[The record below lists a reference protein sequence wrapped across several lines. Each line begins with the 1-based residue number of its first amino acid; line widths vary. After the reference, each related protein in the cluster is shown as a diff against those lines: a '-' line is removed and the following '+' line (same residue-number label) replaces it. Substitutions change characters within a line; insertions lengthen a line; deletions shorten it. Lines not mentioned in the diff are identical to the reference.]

1 MVALQGMRIN
11 DAALMLIIGLHGFER
26 ACDMREEAEEWS
38 YFWNVVE
45 LLRGV
50 KNLAFWPKGGEKFAR
65 HMEALEEYIKTFGV
79 PEATANLWRSHTRTW
94 FKEGIR
100 GKE

>member
-1 MVALQGMRIN
+1 MVALQGMRIS
-11 DAALMLIIGLHGFER
+11 DAALRLIIGPHGFEWT
-26 ACDMREEAEEWS
+26 CTMREEAEEWS
-38 YFWNVVE
+38 CIWHIVE

-65 HMEALEEYIKTFGV
+65 HIETLEKDIKTLGV
-79 PEATANLWRSHTRTW
+79 PEATADLWRSHTRIW